1 MKSLE
6 GRVALVTGSSSG
18 IGAAIALSFAESGAA
33 VAITYARAEAA
44 ALRVVAGVESKG
56 VNATAFKCDVGSDE
70 QVRAMVD
77 HAVHTLGSLDIL
89 VNNAGVTHWIDN
101 SDLEAM
107 TEDKWDDIMQVNL
120 KGAFFAARASMP
132 HLKRSGRGAII
143 NISSVS
149 GITGSGSSIAYAVSK
164 AGVISLTQSLARAF
178 APDVRVNAIAPGVV
192 ETRWLEGDPELRN
205 KFIQRA
211 PLHRVSNSED
221 IARTAVYLAE
231 ADGVTGQ
238 TLVVDNGYL
247 LA

>member
-1 MKSLE
+1 M
-6 GRVALVTGSSSG
+6 TGSSSG
-18 IGAAIALSFAESGAA
+18 IGAAIALAFAESGTA
-33 VAITYARAEAA
+33 VAITYATAEAA
-44 ALRVVAGVESKG
+44 ALRIVTEIESKG
-56 VNATAFKCDVGSDE
+56 VNATAFKCDIGSDE
-70 QVRAMVD
+70 QVRAVVD
-77 HAVHTLGSLDIL
+77 QAVHTLGALDIL
-89 VNNAGVTHWIDN
+89 VNNAGITYWVDN

-132 HLKRSGRGAII
+132 HLKQSGRGAII

-211 PLHRVSNSED
+211 PLHRVSNSEE

>member
-1 MKSLE
+1 
-6 GRVALVTGSSSG
+6 
-18 IGAAIALSFAESGAA
+18 
-33 VAITYARAEAA
+33 
-44 ALRVVAGVESKG
+44 
-56 VNATAFKCDVGSDE
+56 
-70 QVRAMVD
+70 MVD
-77 HAVHTLGSLDIL
+77 HAVNTLGALDIL
-89 VNNAGVTHWIDN
+89 VNNAGITHWIDN

-107 TEDKWDDIMQVNL
+107 TEDKWDDIMQINL

-149 GITGSGSSIAYAVSK
+149 GVTGSGSSIAYAVSK

-211 PLHRVSNSED
+211 PLHRVSNSEE

>member
-1 MKSLE
+1 M
-6 GRVALVTGSSSG
+6 TGSSSG

>member
-1 MKSLE
+1 M
-6 GRVALVTGSSSG
+6 TGSSSG
-18 IGAAIALSFAESGAA
+18 IGAAIAQSFAESGAD
-33 VAITYARAEAA
+33 VAITYATAEAA
-44 ALRVVAGVESKG
+44 ALRVVTGVESKG
-56 VNATAFKCDVGSDE
+56 VNAAAFKCDMGSDE
-70 QVRAMVD
+70 QVRATVD
-77 HAVHTLGSLDIL
+77 HAVHTLGALDIL
-89 VNNAGVTHWIDN
+89 VNNAGITYWIDN

-132 HLKRSGRGAII
+132 HLKQSGRGAIV
-143 NISSVS
+143 NISSLS

-164 AGVISLTQSLARAF
+164 AGLISLTQSLARAF

-205 KFIQRA
+205 NFIRRA
-211 PLHRVSNSED
+211 PLRRVSNSEE
-221 IARTAVYLAE
+221 IARAAVYLAE

-238 TLVVDNGYL
+238 TFVVDNGYL